1 MFCLPFHIFK
11 ILHLCACTKWFK
23 FKVLLIFSLF
33 FTFIEPKGYLFIY
46 LFFENPNLVAKFYS
60 MEKGKNYIRSR
71 VTRGATFIERIK
83 SICIYLAFPQIDPNT
98 STHHIIYYT
107 IKYKLNPIIRGV
119 NILFNCHVIALSG
132 FFFSFLLISWSD
144 DKKTIIRSGYH
155 ILKFETPSNIIFNC
169 HVCCLINIFL

>member
-23 FKVLLIFSLF
+23 FKVLLIFFLF
-33 FTFIEPKGYLFIY
+33 FTFIETKGYLFIY
-46 LFFENPNLVAKFYS
+46 LENPDLVAKFYS

-83 SICIYLAFPQIDPNT
+83 SVCIYLAFPQIDPNT

-132 FFFSFLLISWSD
+132 YCFFFFLSFN
-144 DKKTIIRSGYH
+144 
-155 ILKFETPSNIIFNC
+155 IL
-169 HVCCLINIFL
+169 VWW

>member
-1 MFCLPFHIFK
+1 
-11 ILHLCACTKWFK
+11 
-23 FKVLLIFSLF
+23 
-33 FTFIEPKGYLFIY
+33 
-46 LFFENPNLVAKFYS
+46 
-60 MEKGKNYIRSR
+60 MEKGKNYIQSF

-132 FFFSFLLISWSD
+132 YCFFFLLIFWSD

-155 ILKFETPSNIIFNC
+155 ILKFETHSNIIFNC
-169 HVCCLINIFL
+169 HVCCLINFFL